1 MKKVLL
7 FVMLIG
13 GISLL
18 AQNKIE
24 VSFDKAVIMV
34 YGESIEQG
42 MIKNIIVGSKSSVAA
57 RKNENKIILQALEE
71 GFAETN
77 MFVELANGNILNYVL
92 VYNNNP
98 SMNLHYEKVMSKADY
113 VNNMVATDKNY
124 KKEAAIKTVLENNE
138 RGAAIPTSLTT
149 AKGEKINSEEENMLK
164 LTTEKKGFIYD
175 VGEVNY
181 GVQTMCDG
189 IWTHENKYIYRVH
202 LKNTT
207 EVDFN
212 IGVVDMVVKSVS
224 RGMKQKVGSDQRVEH
239 RILGTSKKVAGKSSE
254 TILLQT
260 DQVTFDKSKY
270 LLIEIYEEHP
280 GSRKLKMEVKA
291 TDLIAIRKLN

>member
-113 VNNMVATDKNY
+113 VNNMVATD
-124 KKEAAIKTVLENNE
+124 T
-138 RGAAIPTSLTT
+138 P
-149 AKGEKINSEEENMLK
+149 M
-164 LTTEKKGFIYD
+164 
-175 VGEVNY
+175 
-181 GVQTMCDG
+181 
-189 IWTHENKYIYRVH
+189 
-202 LKNTT
+202 
-207 EVDFN
+207 
-212 IGVVDMVVKSVS
+212 
-224 RGMKQKVGSDQRVEH
+224 
-239 RILGTSKKVAGKSSE
+239 AGCPRYSQ
-254 TILLQT
+254 IQL
-260 DQVTFDKSKY
+260 F
-270 LLIEIYEEHP
+270 LIEH
-280 GSRKLKMEVKA
+280 
-291 TDLIAIRKLN
+291 